1 MSENTQTSGDRPCD
15 SSQATDRAA
24 VAAAGLTAVR
34 FEYSPDFPG
43 ILKHLGS
50 ALAITTYQA
59 GKLAVVGVEQ
69 DRLEFSF
76 HNVDQAMGIAVGSQ
90 EIALGSRRDIFF
102 LRAAHDIAPGVNP
115 VGTFD
120 SAWLTRQS
128 FRTGNIHGHEL
139 AWGRDGLWVV
149 NTLFSTLCTLHK
161 DFSFVPRWRP
171 PFISELAAN
180 DRCHLNGLAM
190 LDGQPKFVTAHGD
203 SNQPGGW
210 RPGKASGG
218 VVIDVPSGEVVAR
231 GFAMPHSPRLSRDRL
246 WVLNSG
252 AGQLGT
258 VDLATGRFE
267 PVESFPGYVRG
278 LAFQGQFAFVGL
290 SKIREKSVF
299 GGMPIEEHRSTLRC
313 GIAVVDLVSG
323 RTVATLQFHSGVDE
337 IFAVSVLPN
346 CLRPCL
352 VGPLDTQD
360 DHSDIWV
367 VPGSAGTGDASD
379 GAVFSFRE
387 GKAPAEPQAWEG
399 KAPAEPLSGTAFRAV
414 PARQEPRPP
423 SSRIAS
429 HASADA
435 LAALAE
441 DLQRQGRY
449 QEALLAFRKAIE
461 AQPRR
466 ASLHCNLGNL
476 WQKLDDQDQAIACY
490 RQALEV
496 DATCIPARQ
505 NLGHLLFNHG
515 LTTEAVEQ
523 FEALLK
529 ADPSAINRLLSAVV
543 LPVVYDSAEAV
554 AQWRRR
560 LIGCLDVLIADG
572 ASIDTQNALVP
583 TSFFLAYQGQNDAPV
598 MRRLGQICQG
608 SESVPAARNGRLTPR
623 SDGRLRVGF
632 LSAYFRDHTIGRL
645 NLGRIQ
651 HLDRQKFEVTVLSA
665 SSRRDAVSEQF
676 RAAADRFVE
685 LPHDVAT
692 ARHRVIDQDLDVLI
706 FADVGMDALTATLAW
721 SRLAPVQCVT
731 WGHPETTG
739 SPHMDYFLSSEL
751 LETPAADAHYTERL
765 VRLPLLGTY
774 FERPALTHSTEANV
788 ARASARVSR
797 EETILRGLKPTLH
810 GDRHVYLCPQ
820 TLFKFHPD
828 FDGLLAGILK
838 ADPAAELVLLEGRV
852 RHWTDQLKRRFERTL
867 PEAGRRVRFLPAIP
881 RADFLKLLA
890 TADVILDPPHFGGGH
905 SSYEALAV
913 GTPVVTLPGEFLRS
927 RITLALYRK
936 MGFVDLVADSA
947 DEYVQTAVRLA
958 NDKDFR
964 LTARQRIQQLA
975 PVLFA
980 DLAEI
985 RCLEDWLWSLTAEG
999 CLPVS
1004 DGVGT
1009 RRKK

>member
-1 MSENTQTSGDRPCD
+1 MSDSTPTRGDRSFD
-15 SSQATDRAA
+15 SSRATDR
-24 VAAAGLTAVR
+24 AAGLTAVR
-34 FEYSPDFPG
+34 FEYSTDFPG

-76 HNVDQAMGIAVGSQ
+76 HNVDQAMGIAVGPH
-90 EIALGSRRDIFF
+90 EIALGSRRDIHL
-102 LRAAHDIAPGVNP
+102 LRAAHDIAGGVSP
-115 VGTFD
+115 AGTFD
-120 SAWLTRQS
+120 AAWLTRQS

-210 RPGKASGG
+210 RPGKAGGG

-258 VDLATGRFE
+258 IDLATGHFE

-278 LAFQGQFAFVGL
+278 LAFQGQFAFIGL

-299 GGMPIEEHRSTLRC
+299 GGMPIEEQRANLRC
-313 GIAVVDLVSG
+313 GIAVLDLVSG

-360 DHSDIWV
+360 DHADIWV
-367 VPGSAGTGDASD
+367 VPGTAGSLDAWD
-379 GAVFSFRE
+379 GAVS
-387 GKAPAEPQAWEG
+387 
-399 KAPAEPLSGTAFRAV
+399 SDSH
-414 PARQEPRPP
+414 P
-423 SSRIAS
+423 SPVT
-429 HASADA
+429 HASADL
-435 LAALAE
+435 LAAQAE
-441 DLQRQGRY
+441 DLQRQGRL

-466 ASLHCNLGNL
+466 TSLHCNLGNL
-476 WQKLDDQDQAIACY
+476 WQKLEDQDQAIACY

-505 NLGHLLFNHG
+505 NLGYLLFNHG
-515 LTTEAVEQ
+515 LTTDAVEQ
-523 FEALLK
+523 FEALVK
-529 ADPSAINRLLSAVV
+529 AEPSAINRLLSAVV
-543 LPVVYDSAEAV
+543 LPVVYDSVESI
-554 AQWRRR
+554 AQWRQR
-560 LIGCLDVLIADG
+560 LIGFLDALIADG

-598 MRRLGQICQG
+598 MRRLGQICRG
-608 SESVPAARNGRLTPR
+608 PESVPAVRNCRLTPR

-665 SSRRDAVSEQF
+665 SSRRDEVSEHF

-721 SRLAPVQCVT
+721 SRMAPVQCVT

-739 SPHMDYFLSSEL
+739 SPHMDYFLSSDL

-774 FERPALTHSTEANV
+774 FERPALTG
-788 ARASARVSR
+788 ASDSR
-797 EETILRGLKPTLH
+797 RD
-810 GDRHVYLCPQ
+810 GDQHVYLCPQ

-828 FDGLLAGILK
+828 FDALLAGILN

-852 RHWTDQLKRRFERTL
+852 RHWTEQLKRRFERTL
-867 PEAGRRVRFLPAIP
+867 PEAGRRVRFLPALP
-881 RADFLKLLA
+881 REEFLTLLSA
-890 TADVILDPPHFGGGH
+890 ADVILDPPHFGGGH
-905 SSYEALAV
+905 SSYEALAL
-913 GTPVVTLPGEFLRS
+913 GAPVVTLPGEFLRS
-927 RITLALYRK
+927 RITQALYRK
-936 MGFVDLVADSA
+936 MGFVDLVAGSS
-947 DEYVQTAVRLA
+947 DEFIQTAVRLGT
-958 NDKDFR
+958 DPEFR
-964 LTARQRIQQLA
+964 LTTRQRIQQLA
-975 PVLFA
+975 PVLFD
-980 DLAEI
+980 DLAEV
-985 RCLEDWLWSLTAEG
+985 RCLEDWLWSLTSGRAG
-999 CLPVS
+999 
-1004 DGVGT
+1004 
-1009 RRKK
+1009 

>member
-1 MSENTQTSGDRPCD
+1 MNDSTPARGGRPFD
-15 SSQATDRAA
+15 SSNVTDRAA

-34 FEYSPDFPG
+34 FEYSTDFPG
-43 ILKHLGS
+43 ILRHLGS

-76 HNVDQAMGIAVGSQ
+76 HNVDQAMGIAVGAQ
-90 EIALGSRRDIFF
+90 EIALGSRREIHL
-102 LRAAHDIAPGVNP
+102 LRAAHDIAPGVHP
-115 VGTFD
+115 AGTFD

-218 VVIDVPSGEVVAR
+218 VVIDVPSGDVVAR

-299 GGMPIEEHRSTLRC
+299 GGMPIEEQRANLRC
-313 GIAVVDLVSG
+313 GIAVLDLVSG

-360 DHSDIWV
+360 DHADIWV
-367 VPGSAGTGDASD
+367 VPGSAGSLDASD
-379 GAVFSFRE
+379 GTVFSDCPS
-387 GKAPAEPQAWEG
+387 APFTRNSTGRSAGEKSRVATLARAWESAESPRSG
-399 KAPAEPLSGTAFRAV
+399 ERGYGQSSPAD
-414 PARQEPRPP
+414 Q
-423 SSRIAS
+423 
-429 HASADA
+429 

-441 DLQRQGRY
+441 DLQRQGRL
-449 QEALLAFRKAIE
+449 QEALSAFRKAIE

-490 RQALEV
+490 RTALEI

-505 NLGHLLFNHG
+505 NLGYLLFNHG
-515 LTTEAVEQ
+515 LTTEAVQQ
-523 FEALLK
+523 FEALVS
-529 ADPSAINRLLSAVV
+529 AEPSAINRLLSAVV

-560 LIGCLDVLIADG
+560 LIGCLDALIADG

-598 MRRLGQICQG
+598 MRRLGQICRG
-608 SESVPAARNGRLTPR
+608 PESVPAASNGRLTPR

-651 HLDRQKFEVTVLSA
+651 HLDRRKFEVTVLSA
-665 SSRRDAVSEQF
+665 SSRRDEVSQQF
-676 RAAADRFVE
+676 RAAADRYVE

-739 SPHMDYFLSSEL
+739 SPHMDYFLSSDL
-751 LETPAADAHYTERL
+751 LETSEADAHYTEQL
-765 VRLPLLGTY
+765 VRLPLLATY
-774 FERPALTHSTEANV
+774 FDR
-788 ARASARVSR
+788 
-797 EETILRGLKPTLH
+797 PTLASNSSS
-810 GDRHVYLCPQ
+810 GRDGARNLYLCPQ

-828 FDGLLAGILK
+828 FDALLAGILN
-838 ADPAAELVLLEGRV
+838 ADRNAELVLLEGRV
-852 RHWTDQLKRRFERTL
+852 RHWTVQLKRRFERTL
-867 PEAGRRVRFLPAIP
+867 PDAGRRVRFLPALP
-881 RADFLKLLA
+881 REDFLKLLSA
-890 TADVILDPPHFGGGH
+890 ADVILDPPHFGGGH
-905 SSYEALAV
+905 TSYEALAI
-913 GTPVVTLPGEFLRS
+913 GAPVVTLPGEFLRS
-927 RITLALYRK
+927 RITQALYRK
-936 MGFVDLVADSA
+936 MGFVDLIANSA

-958 NDKDFR
+958 TDKEFR
-964 LTARQRIQQLA
+964 LATSQRIQQLS
-975 PVLFA
+975 PVLFS

-985 RCLEDWLWSLTAEG
+985 HCLENWLWSLTSDGSLSAG
-999 CLPVS
+999 
-1004 DGVGT
+1004 DGVGSES
-1009 RRKK
+1009 R